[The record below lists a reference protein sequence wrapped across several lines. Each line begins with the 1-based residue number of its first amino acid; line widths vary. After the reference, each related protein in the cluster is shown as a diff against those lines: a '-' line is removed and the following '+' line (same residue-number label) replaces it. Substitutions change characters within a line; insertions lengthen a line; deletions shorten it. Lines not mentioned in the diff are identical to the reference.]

1 MASPRDR
8 HRSPRAALCCLTSAG
23 RGSMAASRAAA
34 SHFSK
39 TMACVRPTPIRLLAL
54 APILAGLAC
63 GDTADDG
70 GTAADGTTTAT
81 ASASTSATGD
91 EDSTSSTAGSGDDAS
106 SGVDT
111 SASAS
116 SDGTTGASSSDDTG
130 LPPAE
135 SVTVHLVP
143 QAGVSGTQRVN
154 FAVPLWQGAL
164 DDGDAV
170 SVTADGTALPS
181 HRRVLASHRDGSVRS
196 VQIQVELELAGET
209 DLEVE
214 FGTAGAVLEPV
225 DVAQTLVDADGRG
238 GPRVWALLPA
248 TWLSD
253 SGVTGPQLP
262 VDATVGDATAWAD
275 LCDYDAWGIDAF
287 EAAAADTG
295 SWLYDRPT
303 ALYRGYARTG
313 ALSPLSSA
321 YREVARYVADTG
333 GSGAALQIPV
343 PDAADDLKYHYAQH
357 AAIHYLL
364 TGDDRFR
371 EYAEDIA
378 TRVHDLWPDPGY
390 DGGADF
396 WTERHAGFALL
407 AYVWAAMVSDDQA
420 ATFDAWA
427 DEAVDAYVA
436 VQQGFPPGYDDPDAR
451 CFAHEAEAHGEDY
464 GYVGCSPW
472 MSAILAD
479 AIDAWVRER
488 DGEAA
493 ATGKLA
499 LVQLGRI
506 VARDGLDGDG
516 RPFYWMGVGTDADE
530 IDDYDEHWG
539 ESAYVVAMAW
549 WHDGGGD
556 AELRAAADAL
566 VAGFAAHGEIGQL
579 RSFNWQCR
587 SAIATP
593 WYLQ

>member
-1 MASPRDR
+1 MAPLRTHLR
-8 HRSPRAALCCLTSAG
+8 R
-23 RGSMAASRAAA
+23 
-34 SHFSK
+34 
-39 TMACVRPTPIRLLAL
+39 IAL
-54 APILAGLAC
+54 APIATALAC
-63 GDTADDG
+63 GGAGNDTSGLGDD
-70 GTAADGTTTAT
+70 TSTAT
-81 ASASTSATGD
+81 ASASASASTDATSMPSTSA
-91 EDSTSSTAGSGDDAS
+91 GSNDAS
-106 SGVDT
+106 SGVDP
-111 SASAS
+111 S
-116 SDGTTGASSSDDTG
+116 SSVGTDADSSGGGGSDDTG

-143 QAGVSGTQRVN
+143 QDGVSGVQRVN
-154 FAVPLWQGAL
+154 FAVPLWPGAL
-164 DDGDAV
+164 VDGDAV
-170 SVTADGTALPS
+170 TVSASGNALPS
-181 HRRVLASHRDGSVRS
+181 YRRVLASHRDGSVRS

-209 DLEVE
+209 DVAVD
-214 FGTAGAVLEPV
+214 FGVAGDVLEPV
-225 DVAQTLVDADGRG
+225 DVAQTLIDPQGRD

-262 VDATVGDATAWAD
+262 ADATVGAATAWAQ
-275 LCDYDAWGIDAF
+275 LCDYDAWGIDTF

-321 YREVARYVADTG
+321 YREAARYVADTT
-333 GSGAALQIPV
+333 GSGASLQIPV
-343 PDAADDLKYHYAQH
+343 PDASDDLKYHYAQL

-378 TRVHDLWPDPGY
+378 TRAHDLWPDPDY
-390 DGGADF
+390 AGGADF

-407 AYVWAAMVSDDQA
+407 AYVWAAIVSDDEA
-420 ATFDAWA
+420 ATFDGWA
-427 DEAVDAYVA
+427 DEAVDAYLA
-436 VQQGFPPGYDDPDAR
+436 VQQDFPPGYDDPDAR

-479 AIDAWVRER
+479 GIDAWIRER
-488 DGEAA
+488 DGDAA
-493 ATGKLA
+493 ASGKLA

-506 VARDGLDGDG
+506 VARDGLDGEG

-530 IDDYDEHWG
+530 VDGYDEHWG

-549 WHDGGGD
+549 WHDGGRD

-566 VAGFAAHGEIGQL
+566 VAGFASHGEIGQL

-587 SAIATP
+587 SAVATP